1 MTSLSSVAGVM
12 VHEQIPQRGG
22 FRSRLTVSSLTTGLD
37 IGILMIVGPESFQCS
52 QFSSLV
58 PIAFSIFGL
67 AALLSL
73 GHMWFLTVQSWNC
86 R

>member
-12 VHEQIPQRGG
+12 VREHIPPQGG
-22 FRSRLTVSSLTTGLD
+22 FRSKLTVSSLTTGLD
-37 IGILMIVGPESFQCS
+37 IGILMVVGPAAFQCS
-52 QFSSLV
+52 PYSTMV
-58 PIAFSIFGL
+58 PIAFSIFGM

>member
-1 MTSLSSVAGVM
+1 MTSPSSVAEVM
-12 VHEQIPQRGG
+12 VHERIPPQGG

-52 QFSSLV
+52 SFSLMV
-58 PIAFSIFGL
+58 PVAFSIFGL